1 MNYEDLIALRD
12 AGYPQGGTV
21 SMGTDNVVVTEGP
34 NETRP
39 AVPTVA
45 MLIVRSLTFKSLVK
59 DGNDYIVN
67 DTHRG
72 GRPEQA
78 LIKLWLAK
86 PPIL

>member
-12 AGYPQGGTV
+12 AGYPQGGAV
-21 SMGTDNVVVTEGP
+21 SMNQANVIIESAPTET
-34 NETRP
+34 NP

-45 MLIVRSLTFKSLVK
+45 MLIVKSLKFKSLTRE
-59 DGNDYIVN
+59 DYGYLVN
-67 DTHRG
+67 EEHKG

-86 PPIL
+86 